1 MSDIV
6 DMFNRIAPRYDVLNR
21 TLSFGQDILWRKC
34 VADAVA
40 NDRAT
45 SYLDV
50 ATGTGDLL
58 FDVVAKLPDL
68 ERAVGVDPA
77 NAMLSFAKMKAAK
90 KGFPADTFLQGDA
103 LALPFKDEMF
113 DAVTVGFG
121 IRNMTSIDA
130 ALGEIS
136 RVLRPKGR
144 LYVLE
149 FSVPRLA
156 FVRVP
161 YLLYFRHVLP
171 YIGHMISGDSV
182 AYRYL
187 NKSVESFP
195 CGHAMVQIMNSASFG
210 NVSVK
215 ELTLG
220 IASLYV
226 GEKC

>member
-6 DMFNRIAPRYDVLNR
+6 NMFNRIAPRYDVLNR
-21 TLSFGQDILWRKC
+21 TLSFGQDMLWRKR
-34 VADAVA
+34 VAKAVA
-40 NDRAT
+40 KHKVT

-58 FDVVAKLPDL
+58 FDVVAKLPRVA
-68 ERAVGVDPA
+68 RAVGLDPA
-77 NAMLSFAKMKAAK
+77 SAMLARARAKAAQSILVTPE
-90 KGFPADTFLQGDA
+90 FVLGDA
-103 LALPFKDEMF
+103 LTLPFEDDSF

-121 IRNMTSIDA
+121 LRNMASLDG
-130 ALGEIS
+130 ALREMR
-136 RVLRPKGR
+136 RVLKPGGR

-149 FSVPRLA
+149 FSLPRRRW
-156 FVRVP
+156 VRWP
-161 YLLYFRHVLP
+161 YMLYFRHLLP
-171 YIGHMISGDSV
+171 TIGGVVSGDAL

-195 CGHAMVQIMNSASFG
+195 HGDAMAQILRGADFR
-210 NVSVK
+210 NVSTQ